1 LQVPAIC
8 LAALITNAD
17 GGADAVRP
25 LGMRGHIEVR
35 EQDVVAGFE
44 EGRLKGHT
52 LGPDV
57 VKSTLPNWSVPVV
70 NVMSPFVLKKASE

>member
-1 LQVPAIC
+1 LNSRSVGGG
-8 LAALITNAD
+8 
-17 GGADAVRP
+17 GGAGA
-25 LGMRGHIEVR
+25 GGAER

-44 EGRLKGHT
+44 ERRLKGHP